1 VIRAA
6 AEGDMLR
13 TQMAILRR
21 LAKCEP
27 ADTVAVGRQVAAH
40 VIAAGRYG
48 L

>member
-1 VIRAA
+1 
-6 AEGDMLR
+6 MLR

-27 ADTVAVGRQVAAH
+27 ADTVAVGRQVAGR
-40 VIAAGRYG
+40 VIEAGKYG

>member
-1 VIRAA
+1 
-6 AEGDMLR
+6 MLR

-27 ADTVAVGRQVAAH
+27 ADTIAVGREIAAR
-40 VIAAGRYG
+40 VIEAGRYA